1 MEMGDNG
8 MKVAILGTENSHA
21 FAFAK
26 FINTDPDFSDM
37 EIVGVYG
44 YDDTSN
50 ERLVKCGYVKR
61 VARNPHE
68 FLGEV
73 DGVLVTARHGDHHY
87 EYALPYV
94 KSGASAFIDKPFTV
108 KLDYARELIAAAEQ
122 SGALLCG
129 GSCLKFLREL
139 QPLKAFAAESTLV
152 GGYVGAPINMVND
165 YAGFFFYSQH
175 LLEMM
180 LTVFGMD
187 VKAVTAL
194 CPDETQNRVSVIFD
208 YGQFDV
214 MAQYTSSYGYTITV
228 YSDKECRSVY
238 THDLGDCF
246 KQELLE
252 YKAMVLSG
260 QRPHAYEDLVKPVV
274 ILNAI
279 HDSYKTQK
287 TVEVCKYE

>member
-1 MEMGDNG
+1 
-8 MKVAILGTENSHA
+8 MKLAILGTETSHA

-44 YDDTSN
+44 YDATSN
-50 ERLVKCGYVKR
+50 ERLVKCGYVNY
-61 VARNPHE
+61 VASDPHE
-68 FLGEV
+68 FLGKV

-94 KSGASAFIDKPFTV
+94 QSGVNAFIDKPFTV
-108 KLDYARELIAAAEQ
+108 KLEYARVLTAAAEK
-122 SGALLCG
+122 SGTLLCG

-139 QPLKAFAAESTLV
+139 TPVKAFAAEGKLV
-152 GGYVGAPINMVND
+152 GGYVGAPVNMVND

-180 LTVFGMD
+180 LTVFGYG
-187 VKAVTAL
+187 VKRVTAW

-208 YGQFDV
+208 YGDFDV
-214 MAQYTSSYGYTITV
+214 MAQYTSSYGYTITA
-228 YSDKECRSVY
+228 YTDKGCQSVY
-238 THDLGDCF
+238 THELGDCF

-252 YKAMVLSG
+252 YKHMVLSG
-260 QRPHAYEDLVKPVV
+260 TRPHAYEDLVKPVV
-274 ILNAI
+274 LLNAI
-279 HDSYKTQK
+279 HDSYRAKK
-287 TVEVCKYE
+287 TVEVSSYE

>member
-1 MEMGDNG
+1 
-8 MKVAILGTENSHA
+8 MKLAILGTENSHA

-44 YDDTSN
+44 YDDAAN
-50 ERLVKCGYVKR
+50 ERLLRCGYVPYAAKD
-61 VARNPHE
+61 PHE
-68 FLGEV
+68 FLGKV

-94 KSGASAFIDKPFTV
+94 EQGVNAFIDKPFTV
-108 KLDYARELIAAAEQ
+108 KVDYAKALLNAAEK

-139 QPLKAFAAESTLV
+139 KPVKEFAAQGKLV

-187 VKAVTAL
+187 VKAVTAV
-194 CPDETQNRVSVIFD
+194 CPDESKNRVSVIFD
-208 YGQFDV
+208 YGEYDV
-214 MAQYTSSYGYTITV
+214 VAQYTSSYGYTITA
-228 YSDKECRSVY
+228 YSDKGCQSAY

-252 YKAMVLSG
+252 YKNMVTSG
-260 QRPHAYEDLVKPVV
+260 VRPHAYGDLLKPVL

-279 HDSYKTQK
+279 HDSYLTRK
-287 TVEVCKYE
+287 TVQVSDYE

>member
-1 MEMGDNG
+1 
-8 MKVAILGTENSHA
+8 MKLAILGTENSHA

-26 FINTDPDFSDM
+26 FINTDPDFADM

-44 YDDTSN
+44 YDDNAN
-50 ERLVKCGYVKR
+50 ERLVRSGYVKY
-61 VARNPHE
+61 VAKDPHE
-68 FLGEV
+68 FLGKV
-73 DGVLVTARHGDHHY
+73 DGVLVTARHGDHHW

-94 KSGASAFIDKPFTV
+94 KSGAAAFIDKPFTV
-108 KLDYARELIAAAEQ
+108 KEEYARELLSAAEQ
-122 SGALLCG
+122 SGALICG

-139 QPLKAFAAESTLV
+139 GPIKEFASESKLV

-208 YGQFDV
+208 YGAYDV
-214 MAQYTSSYGYTITV
+214 MAQYTSSYAYTISA
-228 YSDKECRSVY
+228 YSDKGEKRVY
-238 THDLGDCF
+238 TFELGDCF
-246 KQELLE
+246 KQELME
-252 YKAMVLSG
+252 FKNMVISG
-260 QRPHAYEDLVKPVV
+260 KRPHEYGDLLKPVI

-279 HDSYKTQK
+279 HESYKTHK
-287 TVEVCKYE
+287 TVSL

>member
-1 MEMGDNG
+1 
-8 MKVAILGTENSHA
+8 MKLAILGTENSHA

-37 EIVGVYG
+37 ELVGVYG
-44 YDDTSN
+44 YDAVSN
-50 ERLVKCGYVKR
+50 DRLVRAGYVQR
-61 VARNPHE
+61 VANDPHE
-68 FLGEV
+68 FLGQV
-73 DGVLVTARHGDHHY
+73 DGVLVTARHGDHHW

-94 KSGASAFIDKPFTV
+94 KSGAAAFIDKPFTV
-108 KLDYARELIAAAEQ
+108 KEAYARELISEAEK

-129 GSCLKFLREL
+129 GSCLKFLRDLGPIRE
-139 QPLKAFAAESTLV
+139 FAQQNNIV

-180 LTVFGMD
+180 LTVFGFD
-187 VKAVTAL
+187 IKAVTAY
-194 CPDETQNRVSVIFD
+194 CPDESKNRVSAIFD
-208 YGQFDV
+208 YGEFDV
-214 MAQYTSSYGYTITV
+214 LAQYTSSYRYTITA
-228 YSDKECRSVY
+228 YGDKACQSAY

-252 YKAMVLSG
+252 FKNMVLSG
-260 QRPHAYEDLVKPVV
+260 QRPHAYKDLLKPVL

-279 HDSYKTQK
+279 HESYRTGKK
-287 TVEVCKYE
+287 VEIPAE